1 MTKCQ
6 DCKSE
11 SNGYLY
17 CKKCEVVM
25 KANKLREEI
34 ILGAAED
41 LQDQLLKYPDDV
53 IIKAKTRTVRIK
65 LRII

>member
-1 MTKCQ
+1 
-6 DCKSE
+6 
-11 SNGYLY
+11 
-17 CKKCEVVM
+17 M